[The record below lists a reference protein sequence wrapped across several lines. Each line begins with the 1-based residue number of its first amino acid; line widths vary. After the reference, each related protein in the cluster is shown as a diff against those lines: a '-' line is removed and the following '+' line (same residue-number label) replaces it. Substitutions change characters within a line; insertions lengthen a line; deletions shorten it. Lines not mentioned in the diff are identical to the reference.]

1 MADNR
6 DPIIPSLDES
16 KATFRRGFIEWSSLV
31 QRAEK
36 TSNQVFL
43 DHMRLIETAFPD
55 HPQFPSCLDLKK
67 SPGSLSATGSSS
79 WATTIA
85 SSGHGD
91 LAQFRQ
97 PHEIVVTRSKPTYI
111 SLTKAPDIDF
121 SQWFGGQG
129 CHVTILI
136 LAWTYI
142 LSARWTEII
151 PGAEPI
157 RYTNIR
163 PDRSREYDKLTVDLG
178 SVSGDAERWWE
189 AVLAPRQGGWLATV
203 NSESKVLRSPWSI
216 RLPPRTYIEVSN
228 TESAPATGAVASSST
243 ALRYLAEYCAT
254 YDLAD
259 QSRAALS
266 AVLFLPLAT
275 FLGKRV
281 KLPIPEKLNAARQSA
296 TGILRQ
302 EQTPEICST
311 SQLDK
316 LLALSCNT
324 RGLPP
329 ILLSH
334 FFDCDVPCNLASPWL
349 QGTFSAL
356 DRVSGDRFVL
366 AQTLASRDPRLGFLW
381 VGAIIL
387 GCHTQLL
394 ERARHDC
401 MEVDMLSAMWTN
413 TLQTFMQVPVTGP
426 VQSGRIDREDECRL
440 LYLVSKSHQ
449 LHPPLSPWKPF
460 GSTAL
465 EDTELDVRV
474 HAQCQGHGLQYIG
487 WDWDCWIDGRPA
499 QMPGHMA
506 VPAFGGSPDTHP
518 KLKPDLITNEAGPE
532 IPYDD
537 MDLEDNGP
545 SWKATLNIFMWL
557 RRDGFPSSEQCIRR
571 HGWLCEILDEEE
583 ADACESWTDEEDIIT
598 SGRRK
603 AKSSAPRPRLGG
615 WLASTQAMRR
625 RST

>member
-1 MADNR
+1 MADSR

-31 QRAEK
+31 QTAGK
-36 TSNQVFL
+36 TSNQVLL
-43 DHMRLIETAFPD
+43 DHMRLIETAFPE
-55 HPQFPSCLDLKK
+55 HPRFPSCLDIKK
-67 SPGSLSATGSSS
+67 YPGSLSATGSSS

-85 SSGHGD
+85 SFGHDD

-97 PHEIVVTRSKPTYI
+97 LHEIVVTRSKPTLV
-111 SLTKAPDIDF
+111 SLTKVPDIDF

-129 CHVTILI
+129 CHITILI

-178 SVSGDAERWWE
+178 NVSGDAERWWE

-216 RLPPRTYIEVSN
+216 RLPPRTYLEVSN
-228 TESAPATGAVASSST
+228 TESAPATGAVAPFST
-243 ALRYLAEYCAT
+243 ALRYLADYCAT

-266 AVLFLPLAT
+266 AVLLLPLAG
-275 FLGKRV
+275 FFGKRI
-281 KLPIPEKLNAARQSA
+281 KFPIPEEVNTARKRA
-296 TGILRQ
+296 TRNPRQ
-302 EQTPEICST
+302 EQSPDICST

-316 LLALSCNT
+316 LLTLSCNT

-329 ILLSH
+329 ILLSL
-334 FFDCDVPCNLASPWL
+334 FFDHDVPCNLASPWL

-356 DRVSGDRFVL
+356 GRVSGDRFVL
-366 AQTLASRDPRLGFLW
+366 AQTLTNRDPRLGFLW

-394 ERARHDC
+394 QQARNDC
-401 MEVDMLSAMWTN
+401 MEVDILSAMWTN
-413 TLQTFMQVPVTGP
+413 TVQTFMQVPVTGP
-426 VQSGRIDREDECRL
+426 VQSGRIEREDECRL
-440 LYLVSKSHQ
+440 LYLASKSHQ
-449 LHPPLSPWKPF
+449 SYPPMSPWKPF

-465 EDTELDVRV
+465 EDTELDVRI
-474 HAQCQGHGLQYIG
+474 HAHCQGHGLRYVG
-487 WDWDCWIDGRPA
+487 WDWDCCIDGRSA
-499 QMPGHMA
+499 QMA
-506 VPAFGGSPDTHP
+506 VPASGSSIYTHP
-518 KLKPDLITNEAGPE
+518 KLKPSLITGEVSHE
-532 IPYDD
+532 IPYAD
-537 MDLEDNGP
+537 MDVESNGP

-571 HGWLCEILDEEE
+571 HEWLCGVLDEEE
-583 ADACESWTDEEDIIT
+583 ADAYESWTDEEDIVT

-603 AKSSAPRPRLGG
+603 VKSSAPRPRLGG